1 MKEDVRIFLES
12 DILERYLLG
21 TTTIAEGQQVERY
34 LLQYPE
40 VRKTYTELQ
49 ENLERY
55 ANTFSKTPPPHL
67 KEAIL
72 KNIKATSTKE
82 SKGIP
87 WYSIVASIAAV
98 FFGILSF
105 MFWKQNTL
113 MSDEQKVTIER
124 VEALNEQLQENYD
137 KLNKVEQ
144 QFLVLNN
151 PRTSKYILKAEVS
164 EKPLQ
169 TLAYINPSEQKS
181 YVYVADLPELPN
193 KQVFQLWADVDGHM
207 ISLDIL
213 EETENGIV
221 EVPFKTDME
230 SLNITIEP
238 AGGSDEATVENLVAN
253 VVL

>member
-1 MKEDVRIFLES
+1 MREDVRNFLES

-21 TTTIAEGQQVERY
+21 TTTVAEGQQVEQY

-40 VRKTYTELQ
+40 VQKTYTELQ
-49 ENLERY
+49 ENLEQY
-55 ANTFSKTPPPHL
+55 AKTFSKTPPPHL
-67 KEAIL
+67 KAAIL
-72 KNIKATSTKE
+72 KKIETVSLQKNRQ
-82 SKGIP
+82 IP

-98 FFGILSF
+98 FFGVLSF
-105 MFWKQNTL
+105 MFWNQNTL
-113 MSDEQKVTIER
+113 MSDEQKITIQR
-124 VEALNEQLQENYD
+124 IEALNGQLQENYD

-151 PRTSKYILKAEVS
+151 PKTSKYILQANVS

-169 TLAYINPSEQKS
+169 TVAYVNPSEQKS

-193 KQVFQLWADVDGHM
+193 EQVFQLWADVDGHM
-207 ISLDIL
+207 VSLDIL
-213 EETENGIV
+213 EETEDGIV

-253 VVL
+253 VTL